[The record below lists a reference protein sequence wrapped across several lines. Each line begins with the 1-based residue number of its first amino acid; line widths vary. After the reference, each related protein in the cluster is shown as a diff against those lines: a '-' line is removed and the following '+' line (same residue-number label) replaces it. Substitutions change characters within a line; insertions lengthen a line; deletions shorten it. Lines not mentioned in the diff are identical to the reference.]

1 MVLEYLNGS
10 YEPFLIYIYS
20 RQCDFMQKLLKS
32 LKSWKSPNC
41 SSQLSMV
48 HGLSNSIFPCLS
60 VHPSRYGNIFS
71 FSSSSFFLSHSFWD
85 ESNAKLPNCQDVK
98 AFWALQGFN
107 FEICPKFAQDMSKI
121 CSRYAQVLSKVWGF
135 KLTKW
140 GKMSPGSV
148 HPLGNYV
155 AGDVR
160 DAVGHFV
167 AGTKCLLT
175 GGGKK
180 KLPKNFFSGN
190 GLKWRKIGQITFCHP
205 APLPPLEGGPGGP
218 NIQMLDF
225 PLSSWDEHSC
235 TFV

>member
-1 MVLEYLNGS
+1 
-10 YEPFLIYIYS
+10 
-20 RQCDFMQKLLKS
+20 
-32 LKSWKSPNC
+32 
-41 SSQLSMV
+41 MV

-85 ESNAKLPNCQDVK
+85 ESNAKLPNCQNVK
-98 AFWALQGFN
+98 AFWALQSFS
-107 FEICPKFAQDMSKI
+107 FEICPKF
-121 CSRYAQVLSKVWGF
+121 AQVLSKVWGF

-180 KLPKNFFSGN
+180 KLPKIFFQEMVWNDEKLVKS
-190 GLKWRKIGQITFCHP
+190 LFATL
-205 APLPPLEGGPGGP
+205 LPSSPLEGGPGGP

-225 PLSSWDEHSC
+225 PLSSWDGHSC
-235 TFV
+235 TLV